1 MSNVL
6 SPPKRATIT
15 ALLVLTATMSVPFPA
30 RLARAT
36 GDALVSISISPSKR
50 AIGIGDA
57 LTYRATG
64 HFGSG
69 ATQDLTASVKWSVSN
84 PAVASIDPTGKAK
97 GLALGSTAVDA
108 VDPSTGI
115 GSANSKS
122 GALLAVVGGAP
133 TTLKITPS
141 SVILAVAGTTTL
153 KASAT
158 FTGQT
163 GTFTVS
169 AVHWSSSAPSVATVD
184 AQGRV
189 SCVAQGPAVISVA
202 DTASGVTSTASGG
215 DCAVNCGATVVGIKV
230 SPAHNVLQMG
240 ASRQMHA
247 FLVPSSGAPADAT
260 HEVVWSSRSPSI
272 VSIVPDGA
280 RRGLATAAQP
290 GRAVIVASDPSR
302 GLSSDQSGGNG
313 VLLVPGA
320 PQSVTIFPH
329 PATGGTLTGSSGTS
343 LQLKARLAFE
353 GGATQGANA
362 LVTWSSSDPSIV
374 SVSNGQDGHPA
385 GDAQLLRRGGV
396 TIGIVFPKSGAGPQ
410 LSDSVQL
417 VVN

>member
-6 SPPKRATIT
+6 TRPKRATII

-30 RLARAT
+30 PIARAA
-36 GDALVSISISPSKR
+36 GDPLVTISISPSKR

-69 ATQDLTASVKWSVSN
+69 ATQDLTGSVKWIVSN
-84 PAVASIDPTGKAK
+84 PGVASIDPTGKAK

-115 GSANSKS
+115 GSANSKT

-141 SVILAVAGTTTL
+141 SVILPVAGTTTL

-158 FTGQT
+158 FTGLT
-163 GTFTVS
+163 GTFTDS
-169 AVHWSSSAPSVATVD
+169 AVRWSSNAPSVATVD
-184 AQGRV
+184 TQGRV
-189 SCVAQGPAVISVA
+189 TCLAQGPAVISAA

-215 DCAVNCGATVVGIKV
+215 NCGVNCGATVVGIKV
-230 SPAHNVLQMG
+230 SPAHNILSVG

-247 FLVPSSGAPADAT
+247 FLVPSSGPPADAT
-260 HEVVWSSRSPSI
+260 REVVWSSRSPSI
-272 VSIVPDGA
+272 VSIVADGA

-290 GRAVIVASDPSR
+290 GRAVIVASDPTR
-302 GLSSDQSGGNG
+302 GLSSDPSGGDG

-329 PATGGTLTGSSGTS
+329 PVTGGSLTGSSGTT

-353 GGATQGANA
+353 GGVTEGANA

-385 GDAQLLRRGGV
+385 GDAQLLRRGAV
-396 TIGIVFPKSGAGPQ
+396 TIGIVFPKSGASPQ
-410 LSDSVQL
+410 LTDSVPL
-417 VVN
+417 AVN